1 MTEAMLL
8 ESEAAV
14 LANFEFLAQA
24 DVEMSDDD
32 DMADDLDLVANMDES
47 NVKTAKR
54 RTKMTMNEGKNFKF
68 WRLFNLVNFFPT

>member
-1 MTEAMLL
+1 MLL

-32 DMADDLDLVANMDES
+32 DMADDLDLANDVVTNEDES
-47 NVKTAKR
+47 SDVKTAKR
-54 RTKMTMNEGKNFKF
+54 KAKAMTMNEGEK
-68 WRLFNLVNFFPT
+68 